1 MTRLGKAFNLSDSIR
16 IKTFELGNHTFKVK
30 VPLSNE
36 LEKVNERIY
45 DVDKEEVQNR
55 LKKSTDIL
63 TKDPIEGVEV
73 TEDDVIVNGTST
85 KDTIT
90 AVLQMEKKIVEYIR
104 FLVPEEG
111 EINDLTYEEIE
122 AEFPLQVQLELLEKI
137 TEVIQPGYKDAR
149 KN

>member
-36 LEKVNERIY
+36 LEEINERIFAI
-45 DVDKEEVQNR
+45 DKKEIEAR

-63 TKDPIEGVEV
+63 SKDPIDGVEV
-73 TEDDVIVNGTST
+73 TKDDVIVNGTST
-85 KDTIT
+85 RETIT
-90 AVLQMEKKIVEYIR
+90 AVLQMEKKITEYIR

-122 AEFPLQVQLELLEKI
+122 AEFPLQIQLELLEKI